1 MSARD
6 LKVPGSSLGS
16 DMSFLLF
23 ATGATTI
30 TIHGLNFGSSGALSA
45 TVAGVACGSIAN
57 RKDGN
62 FTCTLPAACGA
73 TSSMRTLF
81 IHEWWLPQA

>member
-6 LKVPGSSLGS
+6 LKVPGSNLGS
-16 DMSFLLF
+16 DVSFF
-23 ATGATTI
+23 AWIGATTI